1 MRRYT
6 STETHMRKTPKT
18 WTLAHPLPYDW
29 RGFMRAIDAVREL
42 PVQPLT
48 PGGGA
53 LVRAAAAGELSGR
66 EFIMLLVAS
75 HDAPS

>member
-6 STETHMRKTPKT
+6 SLETHMRKTTKP
-18 WTLAHPLPYDW
+18 WTLAHPLPRDW
-29 RGFMRAIDAVREL
+29 RGFMHTIDAAREL

-53 LVRAAAAGELSGR
+53 LIRAAAAGELSGS
-66 EFIMLLVAS
+66 EFVMLLLAS
-75 HDAPS
+75 HGTAS